1 MNKFLKQGSAI
12 LLFIVSIACFASLH
26 AQNAEVRAPAP
37 EFSMYQYKDKVFDT
51 DSVYGKKIVTF
62 VFGSI
67 T

>member
-1 MNKFLKQGSAI
+1 MDSFFKKGVAA
-12 LLFIVSIACFASLH
+12 LLFIVSIALFASLH
-26 AQNAEVRAPAP
+26 AQDAEVRTPAP

-51 DSVYGKKIVTF
+51 DTVYGKKIVTF